1 MVRFPPTQAPS
12 LLVVIFPSNP
22 SNVIFTFESRS
33 FATPLEERNI
43 FWIVMAALLR
53 LVGML
58 SHAAHVTPAKRIEV
72 IKTDHSTSA
81 EVFELK

>member
-22 SNVIFTFESRS
+22 SNIILVSVLNS
-33 FATPLEERNI
+33 VSTPLGERNI
-43 FWIVMAALLR
+43 FWIVIAALLR